1 MDPFLQILNSAIAR
15 TDNTPQAAAITPSSE
30 AILAPQLP
38 FNAPEDFLS
47 LAKMRR
53 TIYRLGKSLP
63 VDEEK
68 VVETIKEAMRQAP
81 SAFNSQSSRALILLG
96 KEHDRFWELV
106 REQLRKVIPAESFH
120 ATSDKLDG
128 FAAAAGSVL
137 FFEDQAA
144 IGALQK
150 QHIAYADN
158 FPLWSEQSSG
168 IAQYAV
174 WLALAEKQIG
184 ANLQHYN
191 PLIDEEVRAAWNI
204 PESWKLRAEMNFGNI
219 LAPAEEKAFI
229 DDDKRFIVAR

>member
-15 TDNTPQAAAITPSSE
+15 TDNSPPTATPLPSPEAVLTPQRPWS
-30 AILAPQLP
+30 
-38 FNAPEDFLS
+38 APEDFLS
-47 LAKMRR
+47 LARMRR

-63 VDEEK
+63 VNEEN
-68 VVETIKEAMRQAP
+68 VVESIKEAMRQAP

-96 KEHDRFWELV
+96 KEHDRFWGLV

-128 FAAAAGSVL
+128 FTAAAGSVL
-137 FFEDQAA
+137 FFEDLATIA
-144 IGALQK
+144 ALQK

-174 WLALAEKQIG
+174 WLALTEKQIG

-191 PLIDEEVRAAWNI
+191 PLIDTDVRAAWNI
-204 PESWKLRAEMNFGNI
+204 PESWSLRAEMNFGNI
-219 LAPAEEKAFI
+219 IAPAGEKTFI